1 MENPGQEPNLEHRYE
16 AQLEEKQQRLNSL
29 LAPFNAPTVTIFP
42 SAPEHYRMRAEFRVW
57 HEGDDIFYIMF
68 NSETREKYR
77 VEQLPAA
84 NQLINRLMPA
94 VLNYVR
100 DKETLRRKLF
110 QVDFLTT
117 TTGEAIISMLY
128 HKQLD
133 EQWLLEIKQ
142 MKDEFASF
150 GKVDFIGRA
159 RKQKMLVDTDRV
171 IESLQVHGRNYLFEQ
186 IENSFT
192 QPNAQVNTK
201 MIEWACEV
209 TGQQTHDL
217 LELYCGNGNFSLP
230 LAQNF
235 QRVLGTEI
243 SRTSV
248 GSAQTNIALNNIENA
263 RVERLP
269 AEECAAAMKGE
280 KLPTRLQDM
289 DLHTYD
295 FKTVLVDPPRAG
307 LDDDTLAMVAEFE
320 NIVYISCN
328 PDTLAENL
336 VQLSRTHTITASAL
350 FDQFPFTHHIETGVY
365 LQKHIDSKNTTE

>member
-1 MENPGQEPNLEHRYE
+1 MIEQDLQSRYQE
-16 AQLEEKQQRLNSL
+16 QLNEKEQRLITL
-29 LAPFNAPTVTIFP
+29 LAPFNAPALTIFP
-42 SAPEHYRMRAEFRVW
+42 SEPEHYRMRAEFRVW
-57 HEGDDIFYIMF
+57 HEGDDLFYIMF

-77 VEQLPAA
+77 VDQLPAA

-117 TTGEAIISMLY
+117 TTGEALISMLY

-133 EQWLLEIKQ
+133 DQWLLEINQ
-142 MKDEFASF
+142 MRDEFANF
-150 GKVDFIGRA
+150 GTVNFIGRA
-159 RKQKMLVDTDRV
+159 RKQKVIIDTDRV
-171 IESLQVHGRNYLFEQ
+171 IERLNVHGRDYNFEQ

-201 MIEWACEV
+201 MIEWACDI
-209 TGQQTHDL
+209 TGKQTHDL

-230 LAQNF
+230 LAENF
-235 QRVLGTEI
+235 RRVLGTEI

-248 GSAQTNIALNNIENA
+248 GSAQTNIAMNGINNA

-307 LDDDTLAMVAEFE
+307 LDDDTLAMVAEFD

-328 PDTLAENL
+328 PETLAENL
-336 VQLSRTHTITASAL
+336 VQLSRTHEVTASAL

-365 LQKHIDSKNTTE
+365 LQKRSES